1 MKLSGDTGTKTARV
15 LAIETSTELL
25 GVALVDDT
33 GIRCEFTVIEPMI
46 HSKMLVPLYI
56 QALETV
62 GWNPEDLDCLAVSAG
77 PGSFTGLRIGFAI
90 AQGLAFALD
99 KPIAKVPTFQVYLR
113 QCSCYPR
120 VGMVQGRARSQT
132 VCALCEKAALDRTG
146 SGHSGDIFGMSRFNE
161 IMPPTPMDS
170 SRFLDY
176 LGDTA
181 SLPVWVTGD
190 AAGQFAR
197 MADEAGIRGVRTVD
211 SHLRLPS
218 PGILGLMGLEM
229 FREGKTVSA
238 SSALPDYYRESQAEA
253 VFARKAKKGD

>member
-113 QCSCYPR
+113 QCASYPR
-120 VGMVQGRARSQT
+120 VGIVQGRARSQT
-132 VCALCEKAALDRTG
+132 VCALYEKAAPEAAGDSRTR
-146 SGHSGDIFGMSRFNE
+146 SGFDE
-161 IMPPTPMDS
+161 LVPPTAVDS
-170 SRFLDY
+170 NRFLDY
-176 LGDTA
+176 LGGTP
-181 SLPVWVTGD
+181 SLPVWITGD
-190 AAGQFAR
+190 AAEQFSK
-197 MADEAGIRGVRTVD
+197 MAGEAGIEGVRPVD
-211 SHLRLPS
+211 THLRLPV
-218 PGILGLMGLEM
+218 PGILGLIGLEM
-229 FREGKTVSA
+229 FLEGNVADA
-238 SSALPDYYRESQAEA
+238 SSALPDYYRKSQAE
-253 VFARKAKKGD
+253 VVLARKAKKGGRVD